1 MKKFTICIFLL
12 FSFSIALAQNA
23 ADVETSFGA
32 IPGFNGEINSIVQQP
47 DGKIL
52 VGGDFTKYKGLT
64 CNYFVRLLSDGTVDN
79 TLNLETTF
87 WYGVYSI
94 AIQPDGKILVGGGY
108 STPINGLKV
117 GIIRL
122 NSDGSTDYSF
132 DAMEKFVGTV
142 RVKDID
148 LQPDGKIFLI
158 GGFSAYD
165 SVSRNGIV
173 RINSDGSLDT
183 SFNPGTGFNHYLESL
198 VIQPDGKMLIV
209 GAFTNYN
216 GYTRNR
222 IIRLNPDASVDLT
235 FNVGTGFNS
244 TTTAILLQPDSKIV
258 VGGGFANYKNVTQK
272 NLIRLLT
279 NGDKDTTLDS
289 GAGFIAFGSLV
300 SINDIKIDT
309 SGNFIVGGQFSKYN
323 NIDKINCV
331 RLSSNG
337 SLDNTFTFFTDPFKI
352 NSILIQNDQK
362 IILGGDNYFARV
374 NNNSSFDYT
383 FDYGSGF
390 NSSTGWPIENI
401 IQPDGKIIVG
411 GRFSLY
417 GLHDEIGLIRLNSDG
432 TKDTT
437 FNIGFLDYA
446 LTKKILLQPD
456 GKIILLGSFHSN
468 VGNGANYNFIR
479 LNADGS
485 QDITFATSGDFYSDF
500 DPVLQADGKILVCGG
515 LQVRRLNSNGTV
527 DSTFNTGFGFNYY
540 VKSVAVQP
548 DGKIIAVGDF
558 SVFNGEQ
565 HLRIVRLLPNGS
577 IDTTFNTGEGFNGTA
592 RTIKFQPDG
601 KILVG
606 GSFGSYNLI
615 SAWGVVRINT
625 DGSYDSTF
633 NTGFSINNVNS
644 LAIQTDG
651 KIIAGGY
658 KSYFV
663 NSYLTNLIRFNSDG
677 SVDTTFDIGTGFD
690 MGDTNSFITKINL
703 QADGKILISGDFTS
717 YKSVGSSNLIR
728 LNGGNSVLFNEDF
741 LNSKLTLFPN
751 PTIDYINIRLPSENL
766 NYEYQIIDLSGKT
779 IIQNKSSESLINV
792 QALSEGVYII
802 KVLSQQKEFISKFI
816 KK

>member
-1 MKKFTICIFLL
+1 MKKLIINIFLF
-12 FSFSIALAQNA
+12 FSFSIAFAQNA

-32 IPGFNGEINSIVQQP
+32 VPGFNGEINSIVQQP

-64 CNYFVRLLSDGTVDN
+64 CNYFVRLLPDGTVDN

-148 LQPDGKIFLI
+148 LQPDGKIVLI
-158 GGFSAYD
+158 GGFTQYD
-165 SVSRNGIV
+165 SVSRKGIV

-183 SFNPGTGFNHYLESL
+183 SFNPGTGFDYYLESL

-209 GAFTNYN
+209 GAFTGYN

-222 IIRLNPDASVDLT
+222 IIRLNPDASVDLS
-235 FNVGTGFNS
+235 FNVGTGFNG
-244 TTTAILLQPDSKIV
+244 TTKAILLQPDGKIV
-258 VGGGFANYKNVTQK
+258 VAGNFATYKNVTQK

-289 GAGFIAFGSLV
+289 GTGFYTYGSG
-300 SINDIKIDT
+300 INDLKIDAF
-309 SGNFIVGGQFSKYN
+309 GNFIVGGQFTQYD
-323 NIDKINCV
+323 NIDKKNCV

-337 SLDNTFTFFTDPFKI
+337 TLDNTFTFFSDPFKI

-362 IILGGDNYFARV
+362 IILGGEHYFARV
-374 NNNSSFDYT
+374 NSNSSFDYT
-383 FDYGSGF
+383 FDYGSGL
-390 NSSTGWPIENI
+390 NSSTGWPVENI

-411 GRFSLY
+411 GNFSLY

-437 FNIGFLDYA
+437 FNIGFLDNA

-456 GKIILLGSFHSN
+456 GKIILLGEFHSIL
-468 VGNGANYNFIR
+468 GNGANYNFIR

-485 QDITFATSGDFYSDF
+485 QDMTFATSGASYSDF
-500 DPVLQADGKILVCGG
+500 DMVLQADGKILVCGG
-515 LQVRRLNSNGTV
+515 FQVRRLNSNGTV
-527 DSTFNTGFGFNYY
+527 DSTFNTGSGFNYY

-548 DGKIIAVGDF
+548 DGKIIVVGDF

-592 RTIKFQPDG
+592 RTIKFQTDG

-625 DGSYDSTF
+625 DGSHDSTF
-633 NTGFSINNVNS
+633 NTGFSINDVNS

-741 LNSKLTLFPN
+741 LNTKLILFPN
-751 PTIDYINIRLPSENL
+751 PAKDYINISLPSENL
-766 NYEYQIIDLSGKT
+766 NYEYQILDLTGKT
-779 IIQNKSSESLINV
+779 IIQNKSSNSSIDVES
-792 QALSEGVYII
+792 LSEGVYII
-802 KVLSQQKEFISKFI
+802 KVKSQQKEFISKFI